1 MIASGTYFSTTSS
14 CRTRLQRPSQ
24 RRSGSP
30 IRRQDAGT
38 RIWKHSRHVH
48 SGPPTNHLSC
58 CASPPLP
65 WCDLLRRNHLL
76 HRVRHGELLPITSRK
91 ILCWHFAPM
100 AETTHTSGSR
110 LSALPCPQVYR
121 GSGDCVYQG
130 VRSIMACEDG
140 SSDRIHG
147 LPLET
152 PRTANVLLRIMRARP
167 HARRSATA
175 ISQQSQAMLHN
186 NKKHRQNNKKLLSWV
201 LGQNGVRPEMP
212 TIHHWS
218 QTHLPVDQSTKR
230 ESE

>member
-1 MIASGTYFSTTSS
+1 M
-14 CRTRLQRPSQ
+14 
-24 RRSGSP
+24 
-30 IRRQDAGT
+30 
-38 RIWKHSRHVH
+38 
-48 SGPPTNHLSC
+48 
-58 CASPPLP
+58 
-65 WCDLLRRNHLL
+65 
-76 HRVRHGELLPITSRK
+76 RHGELLPITSRK

-167 HARRSATA
+167 HARGSATA

-186 NKKHRQNNKKLLSWV
+186 NKKHRQNNKKNIGITSLNDNRGSWAKMASG
-201 LGQNGVRPEMP
+201 LRCRRSITGPRPTFP
-212 TIHHWS
+212 
-218 QTHLPVDQSTKR
+218 STSR
-230 ESE
+230 LTLFVCLY